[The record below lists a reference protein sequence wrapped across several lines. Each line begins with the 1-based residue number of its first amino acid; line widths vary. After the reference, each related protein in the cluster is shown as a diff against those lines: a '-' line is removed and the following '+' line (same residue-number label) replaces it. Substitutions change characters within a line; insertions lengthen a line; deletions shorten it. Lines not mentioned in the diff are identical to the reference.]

1 MPNERLR
8 LHLEGQRIGSYLL
21 AQRIS
26 AGGMAEVY
34 LATHIDDPQRGKV
47 AVKVVCPTDEVTQ
60 ESGITDIA
68 ERFMSEGLLL
78 RSLDHPYIL
87 PVYESGA
94 DRDYLYHAMEYIP
107 NGSLADT
114 ICGRS
119 ERALTLPLP
128 LPLTMDIIRQVGS
141 ALDYIHARGIVHR
154 DVKPGNLLARID
166 QQDGWHMLLADFGVA
181 CQRPTA
187 ILQEDQVTGTVAYMA
202 PEVFSGWFSPASD
215 QYSLAV
221 MAFQLLT
228 GHLPFEGTIDEQIAG
243 HLEVVAPSVRLYV
256 EDLPWEVKEVIA
268 RALEKRDIDRYPSV
282 AAFVQ
287 ELEAAYQEVETLE
300 PATMVAASSL
310 ATPASVTAGSQTT
323 APEATARK
331 TGLSYRLRALLTFV
345 TAVML
350 LLATLILLTAV
361 PGGPG
366 FWPFGGTGPGPYTGT
381 SAHGKSGG
389 GGGVVPTTS
398 VSAARAS
405 PTPAQPVVI
414 AKIDGAELVALSVP
428 PTVPA
433 GRIFTFKITLANT
446 GTSTWI
452 GGNGYQ
458 LTCDLR
464 RHPAQNCPEGFAA
477 TLGKYAVAP
486 GREVTFQIWLT
497 ALSSPGVYVAWV
509 NMVHR
514 DDPFGTQDI
523 LVRIQTLP
531 ASTPTPSPS
540 APPQPT
546 STPPSQA
553 TPSPPAATPSPPG
566 DTPTAVPSPS
576 AGSNPVPS
584 PTTTPSST
592 PSPASPGGGDGH
604 TTVSLAHILS
614 MMGPIGPYTGLFY
627 RRSRH

>member
-8 LHLEGQRIGSYLL
+8 LHLEGQRVGSYLL
-21 AQRIS
+21 VQRIS

-34 LATHIDDPQRGKV
+34 LATHVDDPQRGKV

-68 ERFMSEGLLL
+68 ERFTSEGLLL
-78 RSLDHPYIL
+78 KSLDHPYIL

-107 NGSLADT
+107 NGSLADA
-114 ICGRS
+114 ICGRA
-119 ERALTLPLP
+119 EYVLALPLP

-181 CQRPTA
+181 CHRTIA
-187 ILQEDQVTGTVAYMA
+187 IQQEDQVTGTVAYMA

-256 EDLPWEVKEVIA
+256 EDLPWEVEEVIA

-282 AAFVQ
+282 ATFVQ
-287 ELEAAYQEVETLE
+287 ELEAAYQELETE
-300 PATMVAASSL
+300 AVSTAAAAGSL
-310 ATPASVTAGSQTT
+310 ASLAAVAAGSQATVPAAS
-323 APEATARK
+323 APK
-331 TGLSYRLRALLTFV
+331 TGLSYRLRTLLTFV
-345 TAVML
+345 TAIML
-350 LLATLILLTAV
+350 LLATLIILTAV
-361 PGGPG
+361 PGGSG
-366 FWPFGGTGPGPYTGT
+366 FWPFGSVRQGQYSGANTL
-381 SAHGKSGG
+381 HGKSGEG
-389 GGGVVPTTS
+389 GGAAPTTS
-398 VSAARAS
+398 ATTTSAG
-405 PTPAQPVVI
+405 PTPTQPVVI
-414 AKIDGAELVALSVP
+414 AHIDSAQLVAISTP

-433 GRIFTFKITLANT
+433 GQIFSFKLTLVNT
-446 GTSTWI
+446 GTSTWM
-452 GGNGYQ
+452 GGEGYQ

-464 RHPAQNCPEGFAA
+464 RHPSQNCPQGFAA

-497 ALSSPGVYVAWV
+497 ALNTPGVYVAWI
-509 NMVHR
+509 NMAHSNT
-514 DDPFGTQDI
+514 PFGTQDI
-523 LVRIQTLP
+523 FVRIQTLV
-531 ASTPTPSPS
+531 ANTPSPSPS
-540 APPQPT
+540 APPEPT

-553 TPSPPAATPSPPG
+553 TPSPSPTIAPPPPPE
-566 DTPTAVPSPS
+566 TPTAVPSPTG
-576 AGSNPVPS
+576 GSTPVSS
-584 PTTTPSST
+584 PAATPSSA
-592 PSPASPGGGDGH
+592 PSPSGDGDAD
-604 TTVSLAHILS
+604 TAASLAQILS
-614 MMGPIGPYTGLFY
+614 RMGLISLYSGPAYW
-627 RRSRH
+627 SSSH